1 MSKKLNQRQIL
12 TLIDLHN
19 NIGNSIRC
27 EVSYHMSGNDIDIDA
42 LERSLIETIQ
52 GACEILRKQK

>member
-19 NIGNSIRC
+19 NIGNNIRC
-27 EVSYHMSGNDIDIDA
+27 EVSYHMSGNDIDVDV
-42 LERSLIETIQ
+42 LERNLIKMVK
-52 GACEILRKQK
+52 GACETLRKQK

>member
-1 MSKKLNQRQIL
+1 MSEKLNKRQIL
-12 TLIDLHN
+12 TLMDLHN

-42 LERSLIETIQ
+42 LEK
-52 GACEILRKQK
+52 ILLK

>member
-27 EVSYHMSGNDIDIDA
+27 EVSYHMSGNDIDIDT
-42 LERSLIETIQ
+42 LKKNLIEIVN
-52 GACEILRKQK
+52 GACEMLRKQK

>member
-1 MSKKLNQRQIL
+1 MSEKLNKRQIL

-27 EVSYHMSGNDIDIDA
+27 EVSYHISGNEIDVDA
-42 LERSLIETIQ
+42 FERNLIETIRDS
-52 GACEILRKQK
+52 CELLRKQK

>member
-27 EVSYHMSGNDIDIDA
+27 EVSYHMSGNDIDVDV
-42 LERSLIETIQ
+42 LERNLIEMVKGT
-52 GACEILRKQK
+52 CETLRKQK